1 MNLKILT
8 LATTLA
14 LAPAALFAQ
23 PVTTPAATHPYNVHQ
38 RKENQQDRIG
48 QGVRKG
54 TLRPSETARLE
65 RQEVRINRE
74 ERGMRSRNN
83 GHLTRQ
89 DHRILRHQQNRES
102 KRIFR
107 MKHNARGR

>member
-1 MNLKILT
+1 MNIRIFA

-14 LAPAALFAQ
+14 LAPAVLFAQ
-23 PVTTPAATHPYNVHQ
+23 PVTTPAVTHPYNIHQ
-38 RKENQQDRIG
+38 RKVNQQDRIG

-74 ERGMRSRNN
+74 ERGMRARNN

-89 DHRILRHQQNRES
+89 NRRTLRHQQNRES

-107 MKHNARGR
+107 LKHNARGR